1 MTEIKPPY
9 KFEIETAPGTFKD
22 ISAFVS
28 SAEIKPVE
36 KKASVFIRLMPKC
49 DICGADSVC
58 VVVTSTNDD
67 KAWEFTDKTAQSVVY
82 YCKEHE
88 PASR

>member
-1 MTEIKPPY
+1 MTKIKPPY

-28 SAEIKPVE
+28 SVYIKPIKE
-36 KKASVFIRLMPKC
+36 KVDVFTPFMPKC
-49 DICGADSVC
+49 DVCGTNSVC
-58 VVVTSTNDD
+58 VVVTYTDD
-67 KAWEFTDKTAQSVVY
+67 GKAWEFTDKAAQSVVY